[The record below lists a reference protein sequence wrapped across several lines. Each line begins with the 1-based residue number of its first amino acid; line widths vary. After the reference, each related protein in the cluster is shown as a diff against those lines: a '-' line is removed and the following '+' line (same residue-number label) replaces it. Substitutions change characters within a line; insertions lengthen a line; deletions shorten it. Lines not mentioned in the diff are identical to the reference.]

1 MIELSR
7 RARFRPRDHSTR
19 IVESPYLRGPRE
31 DEKRDEGSV
40 FPPHAKSRAAGRF
53 RRRPRHARLRR
64 KTTRPEISVLP
75 PARPLRSSRRL
86 ICLNDRGTA
95 MKAIGIVAALSALL
109 TAGNA
114 FAQANYPD
122 QPLRI
127 VVGFVAGG
135 PADVVA
141 RMVGDKLAEAW
152 GKSVVIENVT
162 GSGGNMATE
171 RVAKSAP
178 DGYTLLLGTSGPFV
192 IHPSLYPKLPFDP
205 VKDFAPI
212 TQLCFTANVLV
223 VNNDVPAKSVADLT
237 ALARA
242 QPGKLTFGSAGVGTT
257 QHLSGEMYK
266 TMAGLDIQHVPYRGI
281 AAVMPDLLGGRLTM
295 VFANRRCRSRAK
307 ARCARSRSPR
317 SRARRHRPTCRPWW
331 KRASRA
337 STPLPGSGCWRRP
350 ARRSRS
356 LPSSIARRCA
366 SWRCPMC
373 ASAST
378 SSAWCRWA
386 PRPRSSPPLWGRRL
400 RSGPRS
406 SGPQAPSW
414 WIEA

>member
-1 MIELSR
+1 
-7 RARFRPRDHSTR
+7 
-19 IVESPYLRGPRE
+19 
-31 DEKRDEGSV
+31 
-40 FPPHAKSRAAGRF
+40 
-53 RRRPRHARLRR
+53 
-64 KTTRPEISVLP
+64 
-75 PARPLRSSRRL
+75 
-86 ICLNDRGTA
+86 
-95 MKAIGIVAALSALL
+95 MKAIGVAAALSALL
-109 TAGNA
+109 TVGNA
-114 FAQANYPD
+114 FAQESYPD
-122 QPLRI
+122 KPLRI
-127 VVGFVAGG
+127 LVGFVAGG
-135 PADVVA
+135 PADIIA
-141 RMVGDKLAEAW
+141 RVVGDKLAEAW
-152 GKSVVIENVT
+152 GKPVVIENVT

-171 RVAKSAP
+171 RVAKSAS

-295 VFANRRCRSRAK
+295 VFASPASALPLAREGKVRPLAVTSLMRAP
-307 ARCARSRSPR
+307 SS
-317 SRARRHRPTCRPWW
+317 PTCRAWP

-337 STPLPGSGCWRRP
+337 STPLPGSRCWRRP

-378 SSAWCRWA
+378 NSAWCRWA
-386 PRPRSSPPLWGRRL
+386 PRPRSSPPPSRRRP
-400 RSGPRS
+400 RSGPR
-406 SGPQAPSW
+406 
-414 WIEA
+414 

>member
-1 MIELSR
+1 M
-7 RARFRPRDHSTR
+7 
-19 IVESPYLRGPRE
+19 
-31 DEKRDEGSV
+31 
-40 FPPHAKSRAAGRF
+40 
-53 RRRPRHARLRR
+53 
-64 KTTRPEISVLP
+64 KT
-75 PARPLRSSRRL
+75 
-86 ICLNDRGTA
+86 
-95 MKAIGIVAALSALL
+95 IGIVAVLSALL

-114 FAQANYPD
+114 FAEANYPD

-141 RMVGDKLAEAW
+141 RMVGDKLIEAW
-152 GKSVVIENVT
+152 GKPVVIENVT

-171 RVAKSAP
+171 RVAKAAP

-223 VNNDVPAKSVADLT
+223 VNNDVPAKSVAELT

-242 QPGKLTFGSAGVGTT
+242 EPGKLTFGSAGVGTT
-257 QHLSGEMYK
+257 QHLSGELFK
-266 TMAGLDIQHVPYRGI
+266 TMAGLDIQHIPYRGI

-295 VFANRRCRSRAK
+295 VFASPVSALPLAREGKVRPLAVTSLTRAP
-307 ARCARSRSPR
+307 SSPDL
-317 SRARRHRPTCRPWW
+317 PTMVEAGFP
-331 KRASRA
+331 A

-406 SGPQAPSW
+406 SGPRAPSW